1 MHPHHSAAG
10 PVVGEDSEPDLRV
23 RAWLVFAA
31 MMLVRAFV
39 AVRYP
44 LVPDETYFWE
54 WSRHLAAGYYDHP
67 PGIAWTIAAGVAALG
82 DTTLGVRAGALLC
95 TGIAAAALI
104 IAARDLGGAAAALRA
119 SLVFALLP
127 LSSAL
132 VLATPDAPLA
142 AAVSLTLLAVLRA
155 TDAHNTGTRS
165 LGWWILAGLASGMG
179 MATKLSGV
187 LVPAGIAVA
196 CAWIPAYRKQFRTPG
211 PYAAVALASVIMI
224 PVLRWNATHEWVAF
238 HFQLDHGFG
247 DGASG
252 GIAGALARVFEF
264 VGGQLLVTAVVL
276 GVAMAVV
283 VARAMRGRLGKR
295 ARLVAVVAVLCFAVM
310 LVSALRSS
318 AQPNWTAV
326 AYPSL
331 VLLLA
336 VGTRRTADSVRLRW
350 GLALAGVIVAIGYAH
365 VFALVPVPA
374 AVAARDP
381 LDRGYG
387 WAELAQAMNA
397 RATSERVAGSVF
409 LAGNRYQDASE
420 LAFHS
425 PGRPVTFS
433 LNIGGRRNAYD
444 HWMRFADTARV
455 GDHLLLALDELRRLP
470 AGVIQIASDTTPAL
484 HPAVA
489 SLAPHFTEV
498 VRDSL
503 VSLSRGST
511 VVMERRLWILR
522 GWRGVWP
529 SVQILPP

>member
-1 MHPHHSAAG
+1 
-10 PVVGEDSEPDLRV
+10 
-23 RAWLVFAA
+23 VFAA
-31 MMLVRAFV
+31 MMLVRVFV

-67 PGIAWTIAAGVAALG
+67 PGIAWTIAAGVAVLG

-95 TGIAAAALI
+95 NGVAAAALI
-104 IAARDLGGAAAALRA
+104 IVARDLSGAAAAFRA

-155 TDAHNTGTRS
+155 IDTHNTGTRS
-165 LGWWILAGLASGMG
+165 VGWWILAGLASGAG

-187 LVPAGIAVA
+187 LVPAGIALA
-196 CAWIPAYRKQFRTPG
+196 CAWIPAYRKQLRTPG
-211 PYAAVALASVIMI
+211 PYVAAGLASVIMI
-224 PVLRWNATHEWVAF
+224 PVLLWNAAHEWVAF

-252 GIAGALARVFEF
+252 GITGALARVLEF
-264 VGGQLLVTAVVL
+264 AGGQLLVTAVVL
-276 GVAMAVV
+276 GVAMAVAV
-283 VARAMRGRLGKR
+283 TRAMRGKLGRR
-295 ARLVAVVAVLCFAVM
+295 ARLLAVVSVLCFAVM

-318 AQPNWTAV
+318 SEPNWTAV

-336 VGTRRTADSVRLRW
+336 VGTRRTADYVRLRR

-365 VFALVPVPA
+365 AFGLVPVPA
-374 AVAARDP
+374 AVAALDP
-381 LDRGYG
+381 LDRVYG
-387 WAELAQAMNA
+387 WPELAHAMNA
-397 RATSERVAGSVF
+397 RVAAERHAGSVF

-420 LAFHS
+420 LAYHS
-425 PGRPVTFS
+425 PGRPMTFS
-433 LNIGGRRNAYD
+433 LNIGSRRNAYD
-444 HWMRFADTARV
+444 HWTQFADTAQAGDHLVLVLDEPRPVSSGVIRIVADTARV
-455 GDHLLLALDELRRLP
+455 
-470 AGVIQIASDTTPAL
+470 L
-484 HPAVA
+484 HPVVA
-489 SLAPHFTEV
+489 ALTPHFTEV

-503 VSLSRGST
+503 VSHSRGRAL
-511 VVMERRLWILR
+511 VMERRLWILR
-522 GWRGVWP
+522 GWRGTWP